1 MQAKIKTAP
10 NETATA
16 IIGAKRAMPWSQY
29 RRALPRV
36 RRNAIAAAGVESEAA
51 IEAVQKIIQGLPAGG
66 DWRQARRDV
75 ARILVGAA
83 GDLDAPRAARRAS
96 HIISTQA
103 LQAYASGRY
112 AEQIELAGVQP
123 FWQYQTSEDALV
135 RPAHA
140 KLNGL
145 ILPAGDDFWR
155 SHYPPWEWGC
165 RCMVIALTP
174 EQAAANGAVD
184 GRKIPPGVQVVNQP
198 PASGYTFDPAEGLET
213 IDPVDWSDASTLL
226 DRLDTDAAR
235 SIARLARASEVLA
248 SKTAERLAADCPD
261 IDGTL
266 LRAVAPIK
274 YAEIV
279 ERLDGL
285 GIERGPGIEIESD
298 ELPALARNLSD
309 LSRFLPLRGAA
320 RVTLTDGVA
329 TIRGGATPSLSI
341 AKTDLLR
348 PQRQAALLA
357 RLAAERK
364 HAARA
369 AFEDF
374 WDARA
379 AGRRPVELPGQE
391 PFRPGFVTPRAG
403 LGWRQAVEDGAEALI
418 VSPRAFAAADA
429 EHYVLTVALFRGV
442 LF

>member
-1 MQAKIKTAP
+1 MQPKIKTTP
-10 NETATA
+10 NQTAAA

-29 RRALPRV
+29 NRALPRV

-51 IEAVQKIIQGLPAGG
+51 IQAVQKIIQGLPAGG
-66 DWRQARRDV
+66 DWRKARREV
-75 ARILVGAA
+75 AGIFLIGSD
-83 GDLDAPRAARRAS
+83 GDLDATRAARRAS

-123 FWQYQTSEDALV
+123 YWQYQTSEDALV

-145 ILPAGDDFWR
+145 ILPADDEFWR
-155 SHYPPWEWGC
+155 AHYPPWEWGC

-198 PASGYTFDPAEGLET
+198 PASGYTFDPAEGLES
-213 IDPVDWSDASTLL
+213 IGHVDWSDASTLL

-235 SIARLARASEVLA
+235 AVATRARAADVLA
-248 SKTAERLAADCPD
+248 TKTASRLETDCPE

-274 YAEIV
+274 PAEIV
-279 ERLDGL
+279 DRLEGLGLERGDGL
-285 GIERGPGIEIESD
+285 EIEGD
-298 ELPALARNLSD
+298 ALPALARNLST
-309 LSRFLPLRGAA
+309 LSQFLPLRGAA
-320 RVTLTDGVA
+320 RVTLADGA
-329 TIRGGATPSLSI
+329 STTRGGATPSLSI
-341 AKTDLLR
+341 APGDLLR

-357 RLAAERK
+357 RLAAERNPS
-364 HAARA
+364 ARA

-379 AGRRPVELPGQE
+379 AGRRPIELPGQE
-391 PFRPGFVTPRAG
+391 PFRPGFLSPRAG

-429 EHYVLTVALFRGV
+429 QHYALTVALFRGG
-442 LF
+442 L